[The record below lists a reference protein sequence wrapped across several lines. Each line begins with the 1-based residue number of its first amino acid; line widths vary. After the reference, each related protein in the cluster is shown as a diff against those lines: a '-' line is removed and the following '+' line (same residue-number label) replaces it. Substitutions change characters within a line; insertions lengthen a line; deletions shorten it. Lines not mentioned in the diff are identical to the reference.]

1 MIFILIGQ
9 LGIKQSVSSGA
20 SVKERGSEKCMALGF
35 KESASRWDMKVVQE
49 TRVALQVYGVFLCPH
64 SHLPN
69 PHYISNTLILKQR
82 HGFDYI
88 GSEMPPGF
96 QWSLSF
102 SFFFQQQYIHFF
114 SFSPVT
120 FGNLS
125 VEKHCPSGEPCQGVR
140 KMYISVELDHSKV
153 LNLPFPPLKAG
164 MSRPSSSCR
173 SPFPPNPPNLSGC
186 RKYLEQE

>member
-102 SFFFQQQYIHFF
+102 SFFFSATIYTFFFFFPRYIWKSVSRETLSQWRAMPGSQKNVHICWVRSLKSPEPALSPSEGRNVKTIFF
-114 SFSPVT
+114 
-120 FGNLS
+120 LQ
-125 VEKHCPSGEPCQGVR
+125 E
-140 KMYISVELDHSKV
+140 
-153 LNLPFPPLKAG
+153 PFPPKPTKFIRL
-164 MSRPSSSCR
+164 
-173 SPFPPNPPNLSGC
+173 
-186 RKYLEQE
+186 